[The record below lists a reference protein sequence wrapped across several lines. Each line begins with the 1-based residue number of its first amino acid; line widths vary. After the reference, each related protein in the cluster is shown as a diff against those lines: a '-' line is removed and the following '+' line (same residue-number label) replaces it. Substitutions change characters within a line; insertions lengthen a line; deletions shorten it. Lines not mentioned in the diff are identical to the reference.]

1 MTQNLKNQFRGKL
14 RLKKTQNLYCWS
26 SRKISDPSGKW
37 ASSSYSNNFRSS
49 SQKWHGN
56 SSQWDKGQGINK
68 CLSKETHSRTLLQ
81 KFQENE
87 KNFNIL
93 FKRNKF
99 LRLDNQ
105 SKIHR
110 HLFLKTLSTKKITKF
125 SSSKENKVFSRELDK
140 VSRRQ
145 NILQIAEDLKL
156 DFLRTIFPESHS
168 REIPTP
174 QDQKILVD
182 AEIN

>member
-1 MTQNLKNQFRGKL
+1 M
-14 RLKKTQNLYCWS
+14 
-26 SRKISDPSGKW
+26 
-37 ASSSYSNNFRSS
+37 
-49 SQKWHGN
+49 
-56 SSQWDKGQGINK
+56 NK

-110 HLFLKTLSTKKITKF
+110 HLFFKTLSTKKITKF

-145 NILQIAEDLKL
+145 NFLQIAEDLKP